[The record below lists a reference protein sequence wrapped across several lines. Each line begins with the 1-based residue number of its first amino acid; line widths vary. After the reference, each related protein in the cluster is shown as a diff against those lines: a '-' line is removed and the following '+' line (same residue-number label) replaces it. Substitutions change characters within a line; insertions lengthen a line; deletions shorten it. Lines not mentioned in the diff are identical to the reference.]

1 MSEAIQSP
9 LVPRGDRFWA
19 VVAASAALHVVAVAV
34 MLLLR
39 GPPVI
44 DLEQKPIVAKLVRLG
59 EKRPEQLL
67 PRKEEPAPAAAEP
80 TSVPS
85 PAPAPAPAPQAAPA
99 VAQRPRA
106 APPPPAARPGPRSD
120 AFGAALARIRK
131 EQATREP
138 QYGDPD
144 GDPQGDSSEGSP
156 GDRYGALVR
165 RSIQEV
171 YRVPATISER
181 DRLHL
186 RASIVLFVDG
196 DGGLLRWAFQSRS
209 GNAAYDDAL
218 ARAVQ
223 QARLPPPPPELRRE
237 MREVGLKV
245 QFSI

>member
-1 MSEAIQSP
+1 VSEAIQSP
-9 LVPRGDRFWA
+9 LAAKGDRFWA
-19 VVAASAALHVVAVAV
+19 VVAASAALHVAGVAVL
-34 MLLLR
+34 LLLR
-39 GPPVI
+39 GAPVI

-80 TSVPS
+80 TPVSSPS
-85 PAPAPAPAPQAAPA
+85 AAPAPAPNPAPA
-99 VAQRPRA
+99 VAPKPKA
-106 APPPPAARPGPRSD
+106 APPPQAARPGPRSD

-138 QYGDPD
+138 VYGDPG
-144 GDPQGDSSEGSP
+144 GDPLGDSSEGSP

-165 RSIQEV
+165 RAIQEV

-186 RASIVLFVDG
+186 RASVVLFVDG
-196 DGGLLRWAFQSRS
+196 DGGLIRWAFQSRS

-218 ARAVQ
+218 SRAVQ

-237 MREVGLKV
+237 MRDVGLKV